1 MSGETWQKLG
11 TVVGIVLA
19 LVIYKSGGKL
29 FRAAT
34 APSSQAASSG
44 PRGDYRGGVMAF
56 RFNGDGSVDWPAMG
70 RVFRGSVTVK
80 DNKATL
86 VFPHGP
92 NSTDYKSVPTTLRV
106 LGYQDWSV
114 LELHGT
120 NVVLRRQ

>member
-19 LVIYKSGGKL
+19 LVLYKSGGKL

-34 APSSQAASSG
+34 APISRAASSG
-44 PRGDYRGGVMAF
+44 PRGDFRGGLMAF
-56 RFNGDGSVDWPAMG
+56 RFYPDGSVDWPAMG
-70 RVFRGSVTVK
+70 KVFRGSVTVVG
-80 DNKATL
+80 NRATL
-86 VFPHGP
+86 IFPYGP

-114 LELHGT
+114 LELYGT
-120 NVVLRRQ
+120 DVVLRRQ